1 MDFRTEARG
10 WLEATCPDSLR
21 RGLGG
26 YTAGGRKAVYG
37 NPDTKLWLDR
47 MAERGWTAPTWP
59 KGYGGAGLSNADNMI
74 LDEEMRRIN
83 APAAL
88 TGHGLTMIGP
98 AILEF
103 GNDAQCREHL
113 PPIARGEIR
122 WCQGYS
128 EPGAGSDLAGLMM
141 RAVEDGDDYIV
152 NGSKIWTSGAQGAD
166 WIFCLV
172 RTDFQASK
180 HEGISFLVLDMD
192 TPGVTVTPIELIS
205 GASEFCQTFFD
216 DVRVPKRN
224 LIGQPGQGWTVGK
237 RLLQYERS
245 SIGGRGGTRQKAKTI
260 DEWAKEY
267 SGVVD
272 GRIADPAVRDAVTDQ
287 RIGDEAYQLTIRRSF
302 EEATSAVHARGA
314 PSRSPAAVHAR
325 GAPSRSPAA
334 VHARGAPSRSPAE
347 GSAPTF
353 LSSMFKLYGTEQ
365 NMRRNDLLMDILG
378 IQGLGWSGEGF
389 SGAERGS
396 TRGWLRSKAN
406 SIEGGT
412 SEIQRNIIAKRV
424 LGLPD

>member
-1 MDFRTEARG
+1 MDFRSDARE
-10 WLEATCPDSLR
+10 WLATNCPPSLR
-21 RGLGG
+21 QGLGG
-26 YTAGGRKAVYG
+26 YTAGGRKAVYA

-59 KGYGGAGLSNADNMI
+59 KDYGGGGLDVQEHMI

-83 APAAL
+83 APAPLA
-88 TGHGLTMIGP
+88 GHGLTMIGP

-103 GNDAQCREHL
+103 GTPAQCQEHL
-113 PPIARGEIR
+113 PFIVRGEIR

-128 EPGAGSDLAGLMM
+128 EPGAGSDLASLQM

-152 NGSKIWTSGAQGAD
+152 NGSKIWTSGADGAD

-172 RTDFQASK
+172 RTNPEASK
-180 HEGISFLVLDMD
+180 HEGISFLVLDME
-192 TPGVTVTPIELIS
+192 TPGVTVTPIDLIS
-205 GASEFCQTFFD
+205 GSSEFCQTFFD

-224 LIGQPGQGWTVGK
+224 LIGKPGEGWTVGK

-245 SIGGRGGTRQKAKTI
+245 SIGGRGGTRQKAKTV

-267 SGVVD
+267 VGENG
-272 GRIADPAVRDAVTDQ
+272 GRIADDAIRTRVIEQ
-287 RIGDEAYQLTIRRSF
+287 CIGDDAYQLTIRRSF
-302 EEATSAVHARGA
+302 EEATSSKA
-314 PSRSPAAVHAR
+314 PS
-325 GAPSRSPAA
+325 
-334 VHARGAPSRSPAE
+334 
-347 GSAPTF
+347 F

-378 IQGLGWSGEGF
+378 TQGLGWSGEGF

-406 SIEGGT
+406 SIEGGS

-424 LGLPD
+424 LSLPD

>member
-1 MDFRTEARG
+1 MDFRTEARC
-10 WLEATCPDSLR
+10 WLETNCPDSLR

-47 MAERGWTAPTWP
+47 MAERGWTAPTWS
-59 KGYGGAGLSNADNMI
+59 KEYGGGGLSNADNMV

-103 GNDAQCREHL
+103 GNDVQCREHL

-141 RAVEDGDDYIV
+141 RAEEDGDDYII

-287 RIGDEAYQLTIRRSF
+287 RIGDDAYQLTIRRSF

-314 PSRSPAAVHAR
+314 PSRSPA
-325 GAPSRSPAA
+325 
-334 VHARGAPSRSPAE
+334 E
-347 GSAPTF
+347 GSAPSF

-378 IQGLGWSGEGF
+378 TRGLGWGGEGF

>member
-1 MDFRTEARG
+1 MDFRVEARE
-10 WLEATCPDSLR
+10 WLSANCPESLR

-26 YTAGGRKAVYG
+26 YTAGGRKATYG

-59 KGYGGAGLSNADNMI
+59 EEYGGGGLTNAENMI

-88 TGHGLTMIGP
+88 AGHGLTMIGP
-98 AILEF
+98 AIIEF

-141 RAVEDGDDYIV
+141 RAEEDGDDYVV
-152 NGSKIWTSGAQGAD
+152 NGSKIWTSGAVGAD

-172 RTDFQASK
+172 RTDFEASK
-180 HEGISFLVLDMD
+180 HEGISFLVLDME

-224 LIGQPGQGWTVGK
+224 LIGQPGNGWTVGK

-267 SGVVD
+267 VGEVD
-272 GRIADPAVRDAVTDQ
+272 GRIADPAIRDSVTEQ
-287 RIGDEAYQLTIRRSF
+287 RIGDDAYQLTIRRSF
-302 EEATSAVHARGA
+302 EEATSSQA
-314 PSRSPAAVHAR
+314 PS
-325 GAPSRSPAA
+325 
-334 VHARGAPSRSPAE
+334 
-347 GSAPTF
+347 F

-378 IQGLGWSGEGF
+378 TQGLGWAGDGF
-389 SGAERGS
+389 TGAERGS

>member
-1 MDFRTEARG
+1 MDFRLEARE
-10 WLEATCPDSLR
+10 WLESNCPDSMR

-26 YTAGGRKAVYG
+26 YTAGGRKATYP
-37 NPDTKLWLDR
+37 NPDTKRWLDR

-59 KGYGGAGLSNADNMI
+59 KEYGGGGLTNAENMI

-88 TGHGLTMIGP
+88 AGHGLTMIGP
-98 AILEF
+98 AIIEF

-141 RAVEDGDDYIV
+141 RAEEDGDDYVV

-172 RTDFQASK
+172 RTDFEASK

-192 TPGVTVTPIELIS
+192 TPGVIVTPIELIS

-224 LIGQPGQGWTVGK
+224 LIGQPGRGWPVGK
-237 RLLQYERS
+237 RLLQYDRS
-245 SIGGRGGTRQKAKTI
+245 SIGGRGGTRQRAKTI

-267 SGVVD
+267 LGESN
-272 GRIADPAVRDAVTDQ
+272 GRIANPAIRDAISEQ

-302 EEATSAVHARGA
+302 EEATSSQA
-314 PSRSPAAVHAR
+314 PS
-325 GAPSRSPAA
+325 
-334 VHARGAPSRSPAE
+334 
-347 GSAPTF
+347 F

-378 IQGLGWSGEGF
+378 TQGLGWSGGGF

>member
-1 MDFRTEARG
+1 MADFRGEVRG
-10 WLEATCPDSLR
+10 WLEANCPASLR

-47 MAERGWTAPTWP
+47 MAERGWTAPNWP
-59 KGYGGAGLSNADNMI
+59 KQYGGGGLDAAESMV

-88 TGHGLTMIGP
+88 VGHGLTMIGP

-103 GNDAQCREHL
+103 GTDAQCREHL
-113 PPIARGEIR
+113 PSIARGDIR

-128 EPGAGSDLAGLMM
+128 EPGAGSDLASLQM
-141 RAVEDGDDYIV
+141 RAVPDGDDFVV
-152 NGSKIWTSGAQGAD
+152 NGAKIWTSGADGAD

-172 RTDFQASK
+172 RTDPDASK

-192 TPGVTVTPIELIS
+192 TPGVTVTPIDLIS
-205 GASEFCQTFFD
+205 GSSEFCQTFFD
-216 DVRVPKRN
+216 DVRVPKRH
-224 LIGQPGQGWTVGK
+224 LIGRPGEGWTVGK

-267 SGVVD
+267 VGEHA
-272 GRIADPAVRDAVTDQ
+272 GRIQDGAIRSRVVAQSMGDA
-287 RIGDEAYQLTIRRSF
+287 AYQLTIRRSF
-302 EEATSAVHARGA
+302 EEAANSAA
-314 PSRSPAAVHAR
+314 PS
-325 GAPSRSPAA
+325 
-334 VHARGAPSRSPAE
+334 
-347 GSAPTF
+347 F
-353 LSSMFKLYGTEQ
+353 LSSLFKLYGTEQ
-365 NMRRNDLLMDILG
+365 NMRRNDLLMEILG
-378 IQGLGWSGEGF
+378 TQGLGWSGDGF
-389 SGAERGS
+389 AGAERGA

>member
-1 MDFRTEARG
+1 MDFRSEART
-10 WLEATCPDSLR
+10 WLEANCPDSLR

-59 KGYGGAGLSNADNMI
+59 RDYGGGGLSNEENMI
-74 LDEEMRRIN
+74 LDEEMQRIN

-128 EPGAGSDLAGLMM
+128 EPGAGSDLASLAM
-141 RAVEDGDDYIV
+141 RANEDGDDYIV

-192 TPGVTVTPIELIS
+192 NSGVTVTPIELIS

-245 SIGGRGGTRQKAKTI
+245 SIGGRGPTRQKAKTI
-260 DEWAKEY
+260 DEWAKDYVGE
-267 SGVVD
+267 VD
-272 GRIADPAVRDAVTDQ
+272 GQIADPAIRDAVTYQ

-302 EEATSAVHARGA
+302 EEATSSQA
-314 PSRSPAAVHAR
+314 PS
-325 GAPSRSPAA
+325 
-334 VHARGAPSRSPAE
+334 
-347 GSAPTF
+347 F

-365 NMRRNDLLMDILG
+365 NMRRNDLLISILG
-378 IQGLGWSGEGF
+378 IQGLGWSGDGF
-389 SGAERGS
+389 TGAERGS

>member
-1 MDFRTEARG
+1 MDFRNEARD
-10 WLEATCPDSLR
+10 WLAANCPPSLR
-21 RGLGG
+21 QGLGG

-59 KGYGGAGLSNADNMI
+59 KEYGGGGLSVEENLL
-74 LDEEMRRIN
+74 LDQELRRIN
-83 APAAL
+83 APAPLA
-88 TGHGLTMIGP
+88 GHGLTMIGP

-103 GNDAQCREHL
+103 GTAEQCREHL
-113 PPIARGEIR
+113 PLIARGEIR

-128 EPGAGSDLAGLMM
+128 EPGAGSDLASLQM
-141 RAVEDGDDYIV
+141 RAVEDGDDYLV
-152 NGSKIWTSGAQGAD
+152 NGSKIWTSGADGAD

-172 RTDFQASK
+172 RTDTEAPK
-180 HEGISFLVLDMD
+180 HEGISFLVLDME
-192 TPGVTVTPIELIS
+192 TPGVTVSPIELIS
-205 GASEFCQTFFD
+205 GSSEFCQTFFD

-224 LIGQPGQGWTVGK
+224 LIGQPGNGWTVGK

-260 DEWAKEY
+260 DEWAREY
-267 SGVVD
+267 VGED
-272 GRIADPAVRDAVTDQ
+272 GGRIADANIRDRVTEQ
-287 RIGDEAYQLTIRRSF
+287 RIGDDAYQLTIRRSF
-302 EEATSAVHARGA
+302 EEASSSKA
-314 PSRSPAAVHAR
+314 PS
-325 GAPSRSPAA
+325 
-334 VHARGAPSRSPAE
+334 
-347 GSAPTF
+347 F

-378 IQGLGWSGEGF
+378 GQGLGWSGTGF
-389 SGAERGS
+389 SSAERGA

-406 SIEGGT
+406 SIEGGS

>member
-1 MDFRTEARG
+1 MDFRLEARE
-10 WLEATCPDSLR
+10 WLAANCPDSLR

-26 YTAGGRKAVYG
+26 YTAGGRKATYG
-37 NPDTKLWLDR
+37 NPDTKVWLDR

-59 KGYGGAGLSNADNMI
+59 EEYGGGGLTNAENMI

-98 AILEF
+98 AIIEF

-141 RAVEDGDDYIV
+141 RADEDGDDYIV
-152 NGSKIWTSGAQGAD
+152 NGSKIWTSGAVGAD

-172 RTDFQASK
+172 RTDFEASK
-180 HEGISFLVLDMD
+180 HEGISFLVLDME

-224 LIGQPGQGWTVGK
+224 LIGQPGNGWTVGK

-245 SIGGRGGTRQKAKTI
+245 SIGGRGGTRQRAKTI

-267 SGVVD
+267 VGEVN
-272 GRIADPAVRDAVTDQ
+272 GRIADPAIRDSVTEQ
-287 RIGDEAYQLTIRRSF
+287 RIGDDAYQLTIRRSF
-302 EEATSAVHARGA
+302 EEATSSQA
-314 PSRSPAAVHAR
+314 PS
-325 GAPSRSPAA
+325 
-334 VHARGAPSRSPAE
+334 
-347 GSAPTF
+347 F

-365 NMRRNDLLMDILG
+365 NMRKNDLLMAILG
-378 IQGLGWSGEGF
+378 TQGLGWAGGGF
-389 SGAERGS
+389 TGAERGS

>member
-1 MDFRTEARG
+1 MEFRLEARE
-10 WLEATCPDSLR
+10 WLAANCPDSLR

-26 YTAGGRKAVYG
+26 YTAGGRKATYG

-59 KGYGGAGLSNADNMI
+59 KEYGGGGLTNAENMI

-98 AILEF
+98 AIIEF

-141 RAVEDGDDYIV
+141 RADEDGDDYIV
-152 NGSKIWTSGAQGAD
+152 NGSKIWTSGAVGAD

-172 RTDFQASK
+172 RTDFDASK
-180 HEGISFLVLDMD
+180 HEGISFLVLDME
-192 TPGVTVTPIELIS
+192 TPGVTVSPIELIS

-224 LIGQPGQGWTVGK
+224 LIGRPGTGWTVGK

-267 SGVVD
+267 VGEVD
-272 GRIADPAVRDAVTDQ
+272 GQIADPAIRDSVTEQ
-287 RIGDEAYQLTIRRSF
+287 RIGDDAYQLTIRRSF
-302 EEATSAVHARGA
+302 EEATSSQA
-314 PSRSPAAVHAR
+314 PS
-325 GAPSRSPAA
+325 
-334 VHARGAPSRSPAE
+334 
-347 GSAPTF
+347 F

-365 NMRRNDLLMDILG
+365 NMRRNDLLMAILG
-378 IQGLGWSGEGF
+378 TQGLGWAGDGF
-389 SGAERGS
+389 TGAERGS

>member
-1 MDFRTEARG
+1 MDFRLEARE
-10 WLEATCPDSLR
+10 WLTANCPGSLR

-26 YTAGGRKAVYG
+26 YTAGGRKATYG

-59 KGYGGAGLSNADNMI
+59 REYGGGGLTNAENMI

-98 AILEF
+98 AIIEF
-103 GNDAQCREHL
+103 GTDAQCREHL
-113 PPIARGEIR
+113 PPIARGDVR

-141 RAVEDGDDYIV
+141 RAEEDGDDFVV
-152 NGSKIWTSGAQGAD
+152 NGSKIWTSGAVGAD

-172 RTDFQASK
+172 RTDFEASK
-180 HEGISFLVLDMD
+180 HEGISFLVLDME

-224 LIGQPGQGWTVGK
+224 LIGAPGNGWTVGK

-260 DEWAKEY
+260 DEWAKQYVGER
-267 SGVVD
+267 D
-272 GRIADPAVRDAVTDQ
+272 GRIADPAIRDAVTEQ
-287 RIGDEAYQLTIRRSF
+287 RIGDDAYQLTIRRSF
-302 EEATSAVHARGA
+302 EEATSPIHARGT
-314 PSRSPAAVHAR
+314 PSRSPADPIHAR
-325 GAPSRSPAA
+325 GT
-334 VHARGAPSRSPAE
+334 PSRSPAE

-365 NMRRNDLLMDILG
+365 NMRRNDLLMAILG
-378 IQGLGWSGEGF
+378 TQGLGWAGDGF
-389 SGAERGS
+389 NGAERGS

>member
-1 MDFRTEARG
+1 MDFRLEARE
-10 WLEATCPDSLR
+10 WLTANCPDSLR

-26 YTAGGRKAVYG
+26 YTAGGRKATYG

-59 KGYGGAGLSNADNMI
+59 KEYGGGGLTNAENMI

-88 TGHGLTMIGP
+88 AGHGLTMIGP
-98 AILEF
+98 AIIEF

-141 RAVEDGDDYIV
+141 RADEDGDDYIV
-152 NGSKIWTSGAQGAD
+152 NGSKIWTSGAVGAD

-172 RTDFQASK
+172 RTDFKASK
-180 HEGISFLVLDMD
+180 HEGISFLVLDME

-224 LIGQPGQGWTVGK
+224 LIGQPGNGWTVGK

-267 SGVVD
+267 VGEAD
-272 GRIADPAVRDAVTDQ
+272 GRIVDPAIRDSVTEQ
-287 RIGDEAYQLTIRRSF
+287 RIGDDAYQLTIRRSF
-302 EEATSAVHARGA
+302 EEATSSQA
-314 PSRSPAAVHAR
+314 PS
-325 GAPSRSPAA
+325 
-334 VHARGAPSRSPAE
+334 
-347 GSAPTF
+347 F

-365 NMRRNDLLMDILG
+365 NMRRNDLLMSILG
-378 IQGLGWSGEGF
+378 TQGLGWAGDGF
-389 SGAERGS
+389 TGAERGS